1 VQSNRI
7 KVCPSK
13 GDPKQHRHYKEA
25 ILPPRESSLSADID
39 NNFFNISKS
48 LLPFLTHPEGIGF

>member
-1 VQSNRI
+1 M
-7 KVCPSK
+7 
-13 GDPKQHRHYKEA
+13 GDPKQHKPYQEA
-25 ILPPRESSLSADID
+25 ILPERESSLSANID